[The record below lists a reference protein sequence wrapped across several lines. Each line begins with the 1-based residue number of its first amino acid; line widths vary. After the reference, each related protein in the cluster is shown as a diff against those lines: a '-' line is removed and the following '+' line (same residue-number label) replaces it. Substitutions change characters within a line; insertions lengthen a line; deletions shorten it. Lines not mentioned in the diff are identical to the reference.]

1 MEGIWGKTC
10 LVSSTR
16 SSAGR
21 NMGKNVT
28 EEFGE
33 DCWSWKRRVEILCF
47 AQDDR
52 ETAAVNGRKQRG
64 KG

>member
-1 MEGIWGKTC
+1 MRNCE
-10 LVSSTR
+10 
-16 SSAGR
+16 GR